1 MISFL
6 FLILIIAVLAVGAFS
21 SIRPDDKDRGGV
33 TFNPKRA
40 LLAGAT
46 VLAICIMWSGVRK
59 VDAGNVGIVKRNG
72 NPIGELRPGLHLVN
86 PLFDTVTDITTQTRI
101 VKPSEDAASHDLQV
115 VHIEVTVAYHVDP
128 SHATDILVQLN
139 DDAVDRVIT
148 PASLEAIKAVTAQ
161 YDVKELVGNRA
172 KVRDGIDQ
180 MIAARL
186 LSNHIFVDSVSIT
199 DFKFSKEFEQAIEN
213 KVTAEQ
219 QAEKAKN
226 DLVRISTEA
235 QQKVAAAKG
244 EAEALRSQKLEI
256 TPELLQLR
264 TIEMLNNRWDGKLPD
279 TILGGSGISGLIPT
293 INVRKQ

>member
-6 FLILIIAVLAVGAFS
+6 FIVLIFAVLGLGAYFTVRPKENTRGFVLHPARAVSAAVVVILI
-21 SIRPDDKDRGGV
+21 
-33 TFNPKRA
+33 
-40 LLAGAT
+40 
-46 VLAICIMWSGVRK
+46 CMMWSGIRM
-59 VDAGNVGIVKRNG
+59 VDGGNVGVVKRNG
-72 NPIGELRPGLHLVN
+72 NPIGELKPGLHLVN
-86 PLFDTVTDITTQTRI
+86 PLFDTVTDVTTQTRV

-115 VHIEVTVAYHVDP
+115 VHVEVTVAYHVDP
-128 SHATDILVQLN
+128 AHATDILVQLN
-139 DDAVDRVIT
+139 DDAIDRVIN
-148 PASLEAIKAVTAQ
+148 PAALEAIKATTAQ

-172 KVRDGIDQ
+172 KVRDGIET

-186 LSNHIFVDSVSIT
+186 LPNHIFVDSVSIT
-199 DFKFSKEFEQAIEN
+199 DFKFSKEFEAAIES

-235 QQKVAAAKG
+235 EQKVAQAKG

-264 TIEMLNNRWDGKLPD
+264 TIEMLNNKWDGKLPD